1 MATTVYINN
10 VEMPVPALNGI
21 SIADEP
27 IWSSKTGRNTSG
39 KMIGDIVA
47 RKTTIS
53 ISWPPLTFTQA
64 ALIRDT
70 IKNAGA
76 FFPLQYYDT
85 NASTR
90 VTKTVYAGNVPRTLY
105 SLAPGKRLIYG
116 ITVQFIEQ

>member
-10 VEMPVPALNGI
+10 VAMPVPAVNGI

-27 IWSSKTGRNTSG
+27 IWSSKTGRNTKG

-53 ISWPPLTFTQA
+53 ITWPPLSFSQA

-70 IKNAGA
+70 IRNAGA
-76 FFPLQYYDT
+76 FFSLEYYDT
-85 NASTR
+85 SASER

-105 SLAPGKRLIYG
+105 SLVPGKQRLSG